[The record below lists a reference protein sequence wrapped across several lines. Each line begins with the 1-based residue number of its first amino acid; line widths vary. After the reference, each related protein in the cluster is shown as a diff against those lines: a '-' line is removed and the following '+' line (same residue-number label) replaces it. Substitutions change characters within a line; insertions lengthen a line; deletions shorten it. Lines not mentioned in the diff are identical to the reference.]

1 MNVEHAKK
9 ELTPDHLYIEDVE
22 CLCNEMA
29 LKLHDIVVHQ
39 LYRKGA
45 VVGISGGIDSST
57 TLALSVKAFGPENVL
72 GVILPETESSSE
84 SELMANRLAE
94 RYGVEAVVENITD
107 ALRGFGCYE
116 RRNQVIANAVP
127 EFNPLNDKSKIVI
140 NQSAE
145 RNIPPLFSVTVVHPN
160 GEEKRKVL
168 SRKDY
173 LQIVAS
179 SNFKQRTRM
188 SMLYYY
194 AETHYYAVIGT
205 PNKQEVEQGFFV
217 KHGDGGA
224 DVMPI
229 AHLYKT
235 QVYQLAEHLGVPREI
250 IDRTPT
256 TDTYSAEQTQ
266 EEFFFQMP
274 YEMVDL
280 ITYGME
286 NDYSV
291 EEIAASIGKT
301 EEETCNIIV
310 NLKRKRKNTAYLRS
324 EPLYL

>member
-1 MNVEHAKK
+1 MNEEHAKK
-9 ELTPDHLYIEDVE
+9 KLTPDLLNIEDVE
-22 CLCNEMA
+22 RLCNEMA
-29 LKLHDIVVHQ
+29 LKLHDTVVHQ

-84 SELMANRLAE
+84 SELMAKRLAE
-94 RYGVEAVVENITD
+94 RYSVEAVVENITD

-116 RRNQVIANAVP
+116 RRNQAIANAVP
-127 EFNPLNDKSKIVI
+127 EFNPLFDKSKIVI

-145 RNIPPLFSVTVVHPN
+145 RNIPPLFSVTVVHSN

-179 SNFKQRTRM
+179 SNFKQRARM

-217 KHGDGGA
+217 KYGDGGA

-274 YEMVDL
+274 YGMVDL

-310 NLKRKRKNTAYLRS
+310 NLKRKRKTTAYLRS
-324 EPLYL
+324 EPLYF

>member
-1 MNVEHAKK
+1 MNVEDAKK
-9 ELTPDHLYIEDVE
+9 ELTADLLFIEDIENV
-22 CLCNEMA
+22 CNEMA
-29 LKLHDIVVHQ
+29 LKLHDTVVHQ
-39 LYRKGA
+39 LNRKGA

-57 TLALSVKAFGPENVL
+57 TLALSVKAFGAENVQ
-72 GVILPETESSSE
+72 GVILPETESSAE
-84 SELMANRLAE
+84 SEEMARRLADQF
-94 RYGVEAVVENITD
+94 GVNVVVEHITD

-116 RRNQVIANAVP
+116 RRNQAIANAIP
-127 EFNPLNDKSKIVI
+127 EFNPQSDKSKIVI

-145 RNIPPLFSVTVVHPN
+145 SNIPPLFSVTVVHPN

-179 SNFKQRTRM
+179 SNFKQRARM

-194 AETHYYAVIGT
+194 AESLYYAVIGT

-250 IDRTPT
+250 IDRIPT

-274 YEMVDL
+274 YKIMDQ
-280 ITYGME
+280 ITYGLE
-286 NDYSV
+286 NDYSLQ
-291 EEIAASIGKT
+291 EIAASVGKT
-301 EEETCNIIV
+301 EEETGNIIA
-310 NLKRKRKNTAYLRS
+310 NLKRKRKTTAYLRTG
-324 EPLYL
+324 PLYL

>member
-1 MNVEHAKK
+1 MNVENAKK
-9 ELTPDHLYIEDVE
+9 ELTPDLLYIEDIERV
-22 CLCNEMA
+22 CNEMA
-29 LKLHDIVVHQ
+29 LKLHDTVVHQ
-39 LYRKGA
+39 LNRKGA

-57 TLALSVKAFGPENVL
+57 TLALSVKAFGAENVL
-72 GVILPETESSSE
+72 GVILPETESSSD
-84 SELMANRLAE
+84 SELMARRLAA
-94 RYGVEAVVENITD
+94 RFGIEAVVEHITD

-116 RRNQVIANAVP
+116 RRNQAIKKAIP
-127 EFNPLNDKSKIVI
+127 EFNPLTDKSKIVI

-145 RNIPPLFSVTVVHPN
+145 RNIPPLFSVTVVSPN

-194 AETHYYAVIGT
+194 AETLYYAVIDT

-224 DVMPI
+224 DVMPL

-235 QVYQLAEHLGVPREI
+235 QVYQLAKHLGVPGEI
-250 IDRTPT
+250 IDRIPT

-274 YEMVDL
+274 YSMVDL
-280 ITYGME
+280 ITYGVE
-286 NDYSV
+286 NNYSV
-291 EEIAASIGKT
+291 QEIAASVGKT
-301 EEETCNIIV
+301 EEETGNIIAS
-310 NLKRKRKNTAYLRS
+310 LKRKRKTTAYLRS
-324 EPLYL
+324 GPLYF